1 MAKKW
6 DEKLADVSV
15 RLEELSKKAADAS
28 EDAKAARE
36 LRDEAIQEKISDVKG
51 DVVALQENMRID
63 AEENKS
69 KLRTALLKAQM
80 TIRAKIEDHREEKD
94 KKLFEAYLDNQVDY
108 IYDCFDMAAYLIA
121 NAELAILETLDAVD
135 EYDKKY
141 GSEDAQ

>member
-15 RLEELSKKAADAS
+15 KLDELSKKAATAS

-36 LRDEAIQEKISDVKG
+36 LRDEAIQNKISDVKG

-69 KLRTALLKAQM
+69 KLRTAMLKAQM
-80 TIRAKIEDHREEKD
+80 TIRAKSEDHREARD

-108 IYDCFDMAAYLIA
+108 IYDCFDMAAYLIT

-141 GSEDAQ
+141 GSEE